1 MSFGDIPELNR
12 AEEKEAMMT
21 NNNKL
26 ANYIDN
32 VRRLQK
38 ENTRMCKQIE
48 VIESSQAEEIKNIKS
63 IYDRELDELKTSI
76 QKMRDNYKDLQ
87 SRSEKVLTENQDLKK
102 MQEKKTQVIEILNY
116 FLKLFMNF
124 IIYRNMKRSKRP
136 FHF

>member
-87 SRSEKVLTENQDLKK
+87 NRSEKVLTENQDLKK

-116 FLKLFMNF
+116 FFL
-124 IIYRNMKRSKRP
+124 IVYD
-136 FHF
+136 FH